1 MDKINAKI
9 DQISEKAVIAVLDFI
24 FKVISKILFGV
35 SVTVVMLWIPIML
48 LSLLGGVV
56 GFVVAGLVVFSSFV
70 ILSFYE

>member
-9 DQISEKAVIAVLDFI
+9 DEMVGNAIVWLFEGI
-24 FKVISKILFGV
+24 FKVISKILFLV

-56 GFVVAGLVVFSSFV
+56 GFVVAGLVVFCSF
-70 ILSFYE
+70 ITLSFYE

>member
-9 DQISEKAVIAVLDFI
+9 DQMSEKAVIAVLDFI
-24 FKVISKILFGV
+24 FKVIGKVLFVV
-35 SVTVVMLWIPIML
+35 SATVVMLWIPIML

>member
-9 DQISEKAVIAVLDFI
+9 DQMSEKAVIAVLDFI

-56 GFVVAGLVVFSSFV
+56 GFVIAGLVVFCSF
-70 ILSFYE
+70 ITLSFYQ